1 LFKSQSATPFWH
13 QANRKVEID
22 MYEEKRSL
30 KKRKRERKRERKSER
45 RKRRKGS
52 SESEINRVTIS
63 WTG

>member
-30 KKRKRERKRERKSER
+30 KKRKRERKRERKRGKCEEGGE
-45 RKRRKGS
+45 K
-52 SESEINRVTIS
+52 
-63 WTG
+63 TGKQCSQRQSKD